1 MARIGIIGSGNV
13 GTNTAFFAAEKGVG
27 DVYLYDIQ
35 EGLAKGKSL
44 DMMEAAPIRKYRT
57 RVQAAE
63 SLAQI
68 HDADIVVVAAGSVRT
83 PGMSRED
90 LFETNLPTIS
100 ELALELRH
108 APGVVIL
115 ATEPV
120 DLLLPEFV
128 RISCLSPLRVLG
140 LGGILHS
147 TRLRY
152 LLSREL
158 GVAAEDVVAQV
169 IGRDSRTMIPLYSH
183 CSVGGIPVEL
193 LLTKDQLEK
202 ITEELRDAGDHIVEL
217 AQRSSAYYAPSAAA
231 ADLCEAIIKN
241 TGAIHSLSHLFQG
254 AFDISGVAM
263 SLPCRI
269 GRNGIEQIM
278 APRLSPDHEKQI
290 TQSAAELQSL
300 AKR

>member
-1 MARIGIIGSGNV
+1 V
-13 GTNTAFFAAEKGVG
+13 GTNTAFFIAEKGIG
-27 DVYLYDIQ
+27 DVMLYDIQ

-57 RVQAAE
+57 KVQAAD
-63 SLAQI
+63 SIAQI
-68 HDADIVVVAAGSVRT
+68 HDADILVVAAGSVRT

-90 LFETNLPTIS
+90 LFEVNLPIITNI
-100 ELALELRH
+100 ALQLRH
-108 APGVVIL
+108 APGVVVI

-120 DLLLPEFV
+120 DLVLPEFV
-128 RISCLSPLRVLG
+128 RISCLSPLRVVG

-152 LLSREL
+152 MLSREL

-169 IGRDSRTMIPLYSH
+169 IGRDSRTMMPLYSH

-193 LLTKDQLEK
+193 LLSPQQLAAL
-202 ITEELRDAGDHIVEL
+202 TVELVDAGDHIVEL

-231 ADLCEAIIKN
+231 ADLCEAMVKN
-241 TGAIHSLSHLFQG
+241 TGAIHSLSHVFQG
-254 AFDISGVAM
+254 AFGISGVAM

-269 GRNGIEQIM
+269 GKNGIEQIM
-278 APRLSPDHEKQI
+278 VPRLTQEQERQIQDSAKQ
-290 TQSAAELQSL
+290 LVSL
-300 AKR
+300 AGR